1 LFAFSRIFVIHSA
14 WILTNDIAVSPAQV
28 QNFLQGCRG
37 DPLKAL
43 NDIDA
48 WVEKNRTGGGS
59 GGTRASNRTS
69 DTSASFVDPVSISQD
84 LGDLGDESDSSLL
97 GEPMN

>member
-1 LFAFSRIFVIHSA
+1 LDI
-14 WILTNDIAVSPAQV
+14 TNSIVVSPAQV

-48 WVEKNRTGGGS
+48 WVEKNRACGVGGG

-69 DTSASFVDPVSISQD
+69 DTSASFVDPVSMSK
-84 LGDLGDESDSSLL
+84 DLGDESDSSLL